1 MLISVSIFL
10 NLSIEDFT
18 KEDNVIQLGNP
29 PFRIDLLT
37 QIDGVIFDE
46 CFANKKEVN
55 IEGVQVNFI
64 SYDDLRKNK
73 AATGR
78 LRDQTDLENL
88 KP

>member
-1 MLISVSIFL
+1 M
-10 NLSIEDFT
+10 
-18 KEDNVIQLGNP
+18 NVLP
-29 PFRIDLLT
+29 
-37 QIDGVIFDE
+37 
-46 CFANKKEVN
+46 KKEVN